1 MGSGAALPPGRG
13 EPAAEHNT
21 DTCEEEEKQGVQ
33 EKKRNNAEDFQI
45 LRGRRN
51 VGSRQ

>member
-33 EKKRNNAEDFQI
+33 EKKKKQC
-45 LRGRRN
+45 
-51 VGSRQ
+51 